1 LDFLDASLGTRV
13 DHEDRLTVS
22 HRSRKQA
29 SSSNDAGLG
38 VHYYIDNRHQH
49 RTLVV
54 ALDHGL
60 AKIAVGISMPYLGNP
75 VNLGDVGR
83 RHELNSHAQDG
94 FVYLRVRLYILD
106 LFVEIRVEDFLEI
119 DTFFYDIYSCGALN
133 TLTIHNVYR
142 R

>member
-54 ALDHGL
+54 ALDPGL
-60 AKIAVGISMPYLGNP
+60 AIIAIGISMPYLGNP

-83 RHELNSHAQDG
+83 RHDLNRHAQNG
-94 FVYLRVRLYILD
+94 FVYWSVRLQILD
-106 LFVEIRVEDFLEI
+106 FVVEIRVDDISELDPFFPGDFKVE
-119 DTFFYDIYSCGALN
+119 APA
-133 TLTIHNVYR
+133 V
-142 R
+142 